1 MYSSEPFNINLSF
14 ENITLSTILKIQT
27 LHVYMN
33 YNLLTLDTKI
43 GTLTP
48 SMTFL

>member
-1 MYSSEPFNINLSF
+1 MYSSEPFNINISF
-14 ENITLSTILKIQT
+14 ENITLSASLKIQT
-27 LHVYMN
+27 LHVYMS